1 MVLLVHGGPWW
12 RSMYDFNAPHQW
24 LANRGYAV
32 LDVNFRGSTG
42 FGKAFVNAGDR
53 EWGGK
58 MHDDLVDAVQWAIA
72 EGVAHPR
79 RVAIMGGSY
88 GGYATLV
95 GMTFTPDL
103 FCCGV
108 DRVGPS
114 DLESLLA
121 TSPPHWASFYEEE
134 CRRIGDPR
142 TEEGRALLR
151 DRSPLHRVQSIKK
164 PLLIGQG
171 ANDIRVNQAESDQ
184 IVAAMKANGLD
195 VTYLLHPDEGHG
207 LERPENR
214 LAWLAV
220 VETFLATHLGGRA
233 EAIGDEFAT
242 TCVEVREGADHIA
255 GLSEALAA
263 RQAARPMA

>member
-1 MVLLVHGGPWW
+1 
-12 RSMYDFNAPHQW
+12 
-24 LANRGYAV
+24 V

-72 EGVAHPR
+72 EGIADPR

-142 TEEGRALLR
+142 TDAGRALLHE
-151 DRSPLHRVQSIKK
+151 RSPLHRVQAIKK

-171 ANDIRVNQAESDQ
+171 ANDIRVKQAESDQ
-184 IVAAMKANGLD
+184 IVAAMKKNGLP

-207 LERPENR
+207 VERPENR

-220 VETFLATHLGGRA
+220 VESFLATHLGGRA
-233 EAIGDEFAT
+233 EPIGREFADT
-242 TCVEVREGADHIA
+242 SVEVREGAEHIA
-255 GLSEALAA
+255 GLAEALAA
-263 RQAARPMA
+263 RKAA

>member
-1 MVLLVHGGPWW
+1 M
-12 RSMYDFNAPHQW
+12 
-24 LANRGYAV
+24 

-72 EGVAHPR
+72 EGIADPA

-142 TEEGRALLR
+142 TEEGRALLH
-151 DRSPLHRVQSIKK
+151 DRSPLHRVSKIKK

-171 ANDIRVNQAESDQ
+171 ANDIRVKQAESDQ
-184 IVAAMKANGLD
+184 IVAAMKEKGLA
-195 VTYLLHPDEGHG
+195 VTYVLHPDEGHG
-207 LERPENR
+207 VERPENR

-220 VETFLATHLGGRA
+220 VESFLATHLGGHA
-233 EAIGDEFAT
+233 EPIENEFADT
-242 TCVEVREGADHIA
+242 KTEIREGAEHIA
-255 GLSEALAA
+255 GLAEALAV
-263 RQAARPMA
+263 RETAARLA